1 VRHGDVVL
9 VRETGKTAPDR
20 LPDPEEHPDTASWYL
35 AWQRWRAGTDVPR
48 VVFATVSGDSA
59 ADDDRPADMGRGKP
73 QYVDLES
80 HTSLELLRD
89 MLRGAPSRLV
99 LTEMLPGPEHL
110 WVRDRAG
117 TYVSEQMIELTFE
130 EDA

>member
-1 VRHGDVVL
+1 
-9 VRETGKTAPDR
+9 
-20 LPDPEEHPDTASWYL
+20 
-35 AWQRWRAGTDVPR
+35 
-48 VVFATVSGDSA
+48 
-59 ADDDRPADMGRGKP
+59 
-73 QYVDLES
+73 
-80 HTSLELLRD
+80 